1 MAAIDIGTDTNSTQ
15 YNVVPGMGYKL
26 IYFEVASGTDVNSD
40 DTLVF
45 SDYAEVKLGMA
56 FATNSNQSDLLAVIP
71 AGGVGVATDTAVLKN
86 IFDASATGNHS
97 GGIHGWAF
105 VKE

>member
-1 MAAIDIGTDTNSTQ
+1 MAAIDIGTDANSTVFGITP
-15 YNVVPGMGYKL
+15 NLGYKT

-45 SDYAEVKLGMA
+45 SEYEEVKFGMA
-56 FATNSNQSDLLAVIP
+56 YATNSNQSDLLAVIP
-71 AGGVGVATDTAVLKN
+71 AGGVGVDTNVAVLKN

-97 GGIHGWAF
+97 GGIHGWAI